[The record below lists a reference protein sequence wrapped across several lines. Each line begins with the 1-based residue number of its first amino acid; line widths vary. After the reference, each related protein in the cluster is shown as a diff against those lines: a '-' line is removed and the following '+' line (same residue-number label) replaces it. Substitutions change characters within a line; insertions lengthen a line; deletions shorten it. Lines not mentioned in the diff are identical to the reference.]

1 MVLLKEF
8 STSGRKNV
16 VKATS
21 VLIASALF
29 LTSCS
34 NGESE
39 PEQLPDIAVPN
50 EKNIFEDNAEQ
61 STGTG
66 STISDNKDEDT
77 KAKDSAKMFFDNFFD
92 AMLLGSSGY
101 LRIQNIGPM
110 LNNFTGIMQ
119 RNYPKNS
126 GKQDSDFNKVM
137 KDSLK
142 YNTFISLSE
151 GKTDEEFKILADE
164 LQANNP
170 IARMFN
176 YDGLSNPERAY
187 INLYALRSMNAPKG
201 LTVSKNIK
209 RGNNFRLILP
219 HEEMVI
225 NENRSITITSE
236 NVQAQIGGA
245 EIPKIDKVLFA
256 KTINIVNV
264 NGLWLINSRDI
275 IDQLSKNF

>member
-1 MVLLKEF
+1 MVLLKKF

-21 VLIASALF
+21 VLIASTLF

-66 STISDNKDEDT
+66 SSISDNKDEDT

-126 GKQDSDFNKVM
+126 GTQDSDFNKVM
-137 KDSLK
+137 KANLK
-142 YNTFISLSE
+142 YTSFISLSE

-176 YDGLSNPERAY
+176 YAGLSNPERAY

-219 HEEMVI
+219 HEEMTI
-225 NENRSITITSE
+225 NENRTITITSK

-245 EIPKIDKVLFA
+245 EIPDIDKVLFS
-256 KTINIVNV
+256 KTVNIVNV
-264 NGLWLINSRDI
+264 NWTWLINSRDI